1 MFGNQKRSI
10 LNKKGVAFEDSF
22 FALALIF
29 ASAIFLVVIFYA
41 WSQIQ
46 TPLAD
51 ALGSVSNSTQVE
63 DSVEIIGTT
72 ITFFDNMF
80 PFFIIGFI
88 FFLIMGM
95 YFSRDHPILFFVFLF
110 LTFVIGLLAII
121 FSNVY
126 YEIINTD
133 GLSTSANEFALTNAF
148 MQYLPIII
156 IVIVI
161 ISLIFFFAKPST
173 SYGGGL

>member
-1 MFGNQKRSI
+1 MFGKQKRNI

-29 ASAIFLVVIFYA
+29 ASGIFLVIIFYT
-41 WSQIQ
+41 WNQIE
-46 TPLAD
+46 TPLTN
-51 ALGSVSNSTQVE
+51 ALSSVSNSTEVE
-63 DSVEIIGTT
+63 QSVEVIGTT
-72 ITFFDNMF
+72 IGFFDNMF

-95 YFSRDHPILFFVFLF
+95 YFSRDHPVLFFVFLF
-110 LTFVIGLLAII
+110 LTFVVGLLAII

-133 GLSTSANEFALTNAF
+133 ALVTTQDTFTLTNLF
-148 MQYLPIII
+148 MQYLPILI
-156 IVIVI
+156 IVIVVLA
-161 ISLIFFFAKPST
+161 LIFFFVKPAN